1 MLQIISGKKPNCLP
15 WLYNMNLWEFGI
27 FSCFKLMVDP
37 QVLFVY
43 YRHRKEKAFCIKTK
57 VLFCNEPWRKCTY
70 GDTTVHASNDQWQIH
85 NHNHGLKFIYI
96 VIHNLSLVYFFF
108 FFLVKRLVGKYF
120 ILLFFFI
127 TLSTLKGLYS
137 DTHARISVEV
147 GQSCFP
153 APTPLLLDDHHYRIK
168 QVTFACWCF

>member
-27 FSCFKLMVDP
+27 FSFSKLMVDP
-37 QVLFVY
+37 QVLFAY

-96 VIHNLSLVYFFF
+96 VIRNLSLVCFFL

-120 ILLFFFI
+120 ILFFYHPFYSKRIILWHTCQNQCGSRTELFSY
-127 TLSTLKGLYS
+127 T
-137 DTHARISVEV
+137 
-147 GQSCFP
+147 
-153 APTPLLLDDHHYRIK
+153 TPLVLDDHHYRIK